1 MICGSGTVSVCAQ
14 TKHERKEKEKE
25 EALVQLDQSGA
36 GKKHTI
42 LDKKETC

>member
-25 EALVQLDQSGA
+25 EALVKLEEALQT
-36 GKKHTI
+36 HHPR
-42 LDKKETC
+42 KKET